1 MIRECNTFYNR
12 LSNLLSEKRDIPPSV
27 ALNWIRTKISL
38 ALLKSCLLCL
48 RGTLSLNRNIAT
60 VGSDFQFSCEVS
72 KIP

>member
-1 MIRECNTFYNR
+1 MIRECSTFYNR

-48 RGTLSLNRNIAT
+48 RGTLSLNQNIAT
-60 VGSDFQFSCEVS
+60 VGGDFQFSCEVS

>member
-1 MIRECNTFYNR
+1 MIRECSTFYNR

-60 VGSDFQFSCEVS
+60 VGGGFQFSCEVS